1 MNRRT
6 KPDTMAAWFE
16 ITLVFHPPPGSE
28 TRLVLRVITCGDKKD
43 ERSFAWWASTESAWL
58 REAPVGEA

>member
-1 MNRRT
+1 MSRR
-6 KPDTMAAWFE
+6 KPDTMAEWFE
-16 ITLVFHPPPGSE
+16 ITMVFHPPPGSE
-28 TRLVLRVITCGDKKD
+28 TCLVLRVITCGDKKD

>member
-1 MNRRT
+1 
-6 KPDTMAAWFE
+6 
-16 ITLVFHPPPGSE
+16 
-28 TRLVLRVITCGDKKD
+28 VLRVITCGDKKD